1 MQSFPFSEKYL
12 SQIPA
17 LQQLISLGYKYLSPE
32 QARSGRGERL
42 SNVLLEDIL
51 QEQLGKINRICHN
64 GSEYPFSKVNIQS
77 AVQKLKNVQ
86 YDGPQKTNEA
96 IYDLLTLGAAFKET
110 IDGDSKSFTLNYIDW
125 KNPDQNVFHVTA
137 EFSIER
143 SHGTETVRPDIVL
156 FVNGIPLVVVE
167 CKAPDIE
174 VEQAVSQNLR
184 NQDAEYI
191 PHFFTYM
198 QIVLAVNK
206 NEAKYAT
213 AGTSK
218 ALWSVWNELE
228 DPDSAV
234 ADSVSKNL
242 SGEDKD
248 YLFSG
253 EFEYARSHFDALENE
268 GGRSVTEQDKC
279 LYSLCR
285 PERLLEII
293 YGFIVYDSGLKKIAR
308 YQQFFLVR
316 SAVKRIKQTDNSGR
330 RRGGIVWHT
339 QGSGKS
345 ITMVMLA
352 RALTSARELTTPRL
366 ILVTDRKNLDK
377 QLGNTFKAC
386 GLDSN
391 RATSGRDLVERI
403 RNKEPIITTLINK
416 FDRAISSGN
425 YVDASADI
433 VVLVDESHRTN
444 FGSLAAQMRKM
455 LPKACYIGFTGTPLL
470 KTEKNSF
477 AKFGDLIEPHYSVRQ
492 ALEDKAVVPLLY
504 EGRHVEMEQNR
515 DAIDLWFDRHTED
528 LSDKQ
533 KDDLKRKYARARE
546 LSKADAVV
554 FMCAFDIN
562 KHFQLHWQ
570 ETEETGFK
578 AQLVAPNKATALK
591 YHEALKEMGKVSS
604 EVVISPPDMR
614 EGHEE
619 VGEQASGE
627 VHRFWNKMMG
637 RYGSEDEY
645 NKQIIDQFKAG
656 EEPEILI
663 VVDKLIT
670 GFDAPRN
677 TVLYLCRKLRE
688 HTLLQAIARVNRL
701 HEGKEFGYIIDYA
714 NVLGELDQAL
724 ETYDA
729 LAGFDK
735 DDLADSLRSL
745 NEEAAKLPQ
754 LHSDLWDIF
763 KEIKHSRDEEH
774 YERLLADEALRDDFY
789 ERLSKYSKILAI
801 ALSSEQFIT
810 QTDQRLLNRYKNDC
824 KRFQKLKEAV
834 KIRYA
839 DAVDYRDYEPRIKK
853 LLNTHIQANEVTQ
866 MNEPVNIFDN
876 NTFNKIK
883 EEYGD
888 YVNKTKAARAD
899 TIAHATKRVIAEK
912 MDQDPAFYEKFSKL
926 IQDAIDDFKR
936 ERISDLEYLQK
947 VCDLRDQ
954 VVSKQRDDVPADIR
968 DNGDACAYFGAIKP
982 YLSGVNMDESKVEDL
997 AVRAALA
1004 VQEALEKHWKVDF
1017 WNDSNARNAVE
1028 NDIDDFLFDELEDK
1042 HDISLSDEQKDEFTR
1057 QTMKIAKSRNP
1068 S

>member
-17 LQQLISLGYKYLSPE
+17 LQLLIGLGYRYLSPE
-32 QARSGRGERL
+32 QARSGRGEPL
-42 SNVLLEDIL
+42 SNILLEDIL
-51 QEQLGKINRICHN
+51 QGQLGKINRICHN
-64 GSEYPFSKVNIQS
+64 GSEYPFNKANIRS

-86 YDGPQKTNEA
+86 DDSSQKTNEA

-110 IDGDSKSFTLNYIDW
+110 IDGNSKSFTLNYIDW
-125 KNPDQNVFHVTA
+125 KNSDQNVFHVTA
-137 EFSIER
+137 EFPIER
-143 SHGTETVRPDIVL
+143 SRGTETVRPDIVL
-156 FVNGIPLVVVE
+156 FVNGIPLVVIE
-167 CKAPDIE
+167 CKAPDTE
-174 VEQAVSQNLR
+174 VEQAVSQNIR
-184 NQDAEYI
+184 NQDDEYI
-191 PHFFTYM
+191 PRFFTYM

-213 AGTSK
+213 AGTS
-218 ALWSVWNELE
+218 ATLWSVWNELE
-228 DPDSAV
+228 DPDNSV
-234 ADSVSKNL
+234 ADSVSKIL
-242 SGEDKD
+242 SSEDKD
-248 YLFSG
+248 HLFSG
-253 EFEYARSHFDALENE
+253 EFGYARSHFDALENE

-293 YGFIVYDSGLKKIAR
+293 YGFIVYDSGVKKIAR

-352 RALTSARELTTPRL
+352 RALISAKELTIPRL

-386 GLDSN
+386 GLGSN

-425 YVDASADI
+425 YVDDSADI

-455 LPKACYIGFTGTPLL
+455 LPNACYIGFTGTPLL

-515 DAIDLWFDRHTED
+515 EAIDLWFDRHTEG
-528 LSDKQ
+528 LSDRQ

-562 KHFQLHWQ
+562 KHFQFHWR
-570 ETEETGFK
+570 ETGFK
-578 AQLVAPNKATALK
+578 AQLVAPNKVTALK
-591 YHEALKEMGKVSS
+591 YHKGLKEMGKISS
-604 EVVISPPDMR
+604 EVVVSPPDMR
-614 EGHEE
+614 EGYEE

-627 VHRFWNKMMG
+627 VHRFWNKMME

-645 NKQIIDQFKAG
+645 NKQIIDQFKEG

-701 HEGKEFGYIIDYA
+701 YEGKEFGYIIDYA

-774 YERLLADEALRDDFY
+774 YERLLADEALRDNFY
-789 ERLSKYSKILAI
+789 ECLRKYSKILAI

-810 QTDQRLLNRYKNDC
+810 QTGQGLLNRYKNDC
-824 KRFQKLKEAV
+824 KRFQKLKKAV

-883 EEYGD
+883 EEHGD
-888 YVNKTKAARAD
+888 YVNKTRTARAD
-899 TIAHATKRVIAEK
+899 TIAHATKRVIAEN

-947 VCDLRDQ
+947 VCDIRDQ
-954 VVSKQRDDVPADIR
+954 VVNKQRDDVPADIR
-968 DNGDACAYFGAIKP
+968 DNDDACAYFGAIRSC
-982 YLSGVNMDESKVEDL
+982 LSGVNMNESKIDDL
-997 AVRAALA
+997 SVRAALA
-1004 VQEALEKHWKVDF
+1004 VQEALKKHWKVDF
-1017 WNDSNARNAVE
+1017 WNDSAARNDVA
-1028 NDIDDFLFDELEDK
+1028 NDIDDFLFDELGDK
-1042 HDISLSDEQKDEFTR
+1042 HDIGLSDEQKDEFTR
-1057 QTMKIAKSRNP
+1057 QTMKIAKSRHP